1 MRNVKGRKEVKKI
14 HKTVKA
20 KQNHFYFKEKRV
32 YAGDFWATEN
42 TTGFRIQLTIN
53 KVVRKRKLLRNEKKN
68 MKIMIIRRKSRKK
81 KSENKM
87 QFPRGGVP
95 RPPAPNHTRGEV
107 FRPPSQIENNPY
119 CALVARLRLPLDHLE
134 TVSYNRIN
142 CRCTEF

>member
-1 MRNVKGRKEVKKI
+1 
-14 HKTVKA
+14 
-20 KQNHFYFKEKRV
+20 
-32 YAGDFWATEN
+32 
-42 TTGFRIQLTIN
+42 
-53 KVVRKRKLLRNEKKN
+53 
-68 MKIMIIRRKSRKK
+68 MKIMIIRRKSRK